1 MKTWMKKYR
10 NFYPFFFTPD
20 EESRI
25 LWSDILTLIGVTT
38 FFLILSFLC
47 NDDKDLVFAMAMLK
61 SKFNEN
67 WMRKNESSFLLTDHH
82 YLGR

>member
-1 MKTWMKKYR
+1 MKTQIK
-10 NFYPFFFTPD
+10 NICISYPFISTLD

-38 FFLILSFLC
+38 FFLILSFLS
-47 NDDKDLVFAMAMLK
+47 NDNKDLVFAMAMLK

-67 WMRKNESSFLLTDHH
+67 
-82 YLGR
+82 